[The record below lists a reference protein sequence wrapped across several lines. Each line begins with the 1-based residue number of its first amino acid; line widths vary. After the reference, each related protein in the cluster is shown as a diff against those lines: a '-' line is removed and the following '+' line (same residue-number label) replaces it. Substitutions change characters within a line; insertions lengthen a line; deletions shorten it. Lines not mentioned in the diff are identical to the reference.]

1 MYSGVHARRA
11 HALSQLEVAQRPW
24 HACMCMQH
32 EEVRTQDGVV
42 TCRPSVIPTLTTTAN
57 SAARIVIWPRVHT
70 LAAGARLRDGPR
82 AVLLPLQLPET
93 DL

>member
-1 MYSGVHARRA
+1 
-11 HALSQLEVAQRPW
+11 
-24 HACMCMQH
+24 MCMQH

-70 LAAGARLRDGPR
+70 LAEQLALEAQPQGWTARGALHITATARDR
-82 AVLLPLQLPET
+82 SMRMRNIHQEK
-93 DL
+93 